1 MSTSVS
7 ICNVRYRETILKGF
21 LNLGS
26 QFPED
31 SFFGSYKE
39 QYHELSCSKNKLPL
53 HVLSRQRSQKSF
65 SPVPV
70 GLDVVSRTE
79 TGSTWL
85 WQVVSLAGHWTHP
98 PPQGWDVP
106 STLYIFDWGH
116 FCKLYFTQSFLLILN
131 QDKNCTCMFFYS
143 DISQLNCQKLSAILY
158 F

>member
-1 MSTSVS
+1 MSTSVY

-31 SFFGSYKE
+31 SFFRSYKE

-65 SPVPV
+65 SPIPV

-85 WQVVSLAGHWTHP
+85 WQVVSLAGHWTPHKDEMFRLHCTYLI
-98 PPQGWDVP
+98 GGTSV
-106 STLYIFDWGH
+106 SCTLH
-116 FCKLYFTQSFLLILN
+116 RVFC
-131 QDKNCTCMFFYS
+131 
-143 DISQLNCQKLSAILY
+143 
-158 F
+158 